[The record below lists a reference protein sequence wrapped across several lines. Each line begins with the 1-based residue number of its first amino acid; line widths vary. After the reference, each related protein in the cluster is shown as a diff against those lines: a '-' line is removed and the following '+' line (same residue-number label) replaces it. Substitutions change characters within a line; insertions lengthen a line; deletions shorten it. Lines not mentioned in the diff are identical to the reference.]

1 MRRPNLAEPKGFKSM
16 KIAIDLRM
24 AGGDYG
30 IGRYGL
36 ELTRR
41 ILDLDREN
49 SYLLLVRNP
58 EEFSQYAARTN
69 VTLVKADYAH
79 YSMQE
84 QFSFYLLLRKLKPD
98 LVHFIN
104 FNVPVLYNRPFV
116 VTVHDLIHHRMPGN
130 KKSRILHRAAYKAII
145 RHAMLASKK
154 ILTVSNF
161 SKREILSYYKVPEN
175 KISVIYEAA
184 TVQPVSD
191 SDIANAKQR
200 FGVSKPYIIFVGVME
215 RKKNVLALAAAF
227 DILKDDYSQ
236 NIQLVLAG
244 KEDKHYPEIIKQV
257 SEIRYKK
264 DLILTG
270 IIGDKDKYALYK
282 GAEAFV
288 SASLFEG
295 FGLPG
300 VEAMSVG
307 TPLAVSNIGVFNEI
321 YDNGA
326 IYFDPKNPRDI
337 AQKINLLLS
346 DRKYRELISNN
357 AFQRAEYFSWAKAAR
372 ETLGIYKQS

>member
-1 MRRPNLAEPKGFKSM
+1 MRT
-16 KIAIDLRM
+16 AIDLRM
-24 AGGDYG
+24 AGADYG

-36 ELTRR
+36 ELTRH
-41 ILDLDREN
+41 ILDLDYEN
-49 SYLLLVRNP
+49 EYIILVRDP
-58 EEFSQYAARTN
+58 SKFAFYKGRPN
-69 VTLVKADYAH
+69 VRLVKADYAH
-79 YSMQE
+79 YSMAE
-84 QFSFYLLLRKLKPD
+84 QTAFYWLLRRLKPD

-104 FNVPVLYNRPFV
+104 FNVPIFYNGPFV

-130 KKSRILHRAAYKAII
+130 KKSRMLHRAAYKAII
-145 RHAMLASKK
+145 KHAITASKK
-154 ILTVSNF
+154 IITVSNF
-161 SKREILSYYKVPEN
+161 SRDEILSYYKVQQN
-175 KISVIYEAA
+175 KISVIYEGA

-191 SDIANAKQR
+191 SDIARVKQK
-200 FGVSKPYIIFVGVME
+200 FGISKPYIVFVGVME
-215 RKKNVLALAAAF
+215 RKKNVPALAAAF

-244 KEDKHYPEIIKQV
+244 KEDRHYPEITRKI

-264 DLILTG
+264 DLIFTG
-270 IIGDKDKYALYK
+270 VVGDKDKYSLYK

-307 TPLAVSNIGVFNEI
+307 TPLAVSNIEVFNEI

-337 AQKINLLLS
+337 AQKINLLMS

-357 AFQRAEYFSWAKAAR
+357 AFQRAKHFSWEKAAR
-372 ETLGIYKQS
+372 ETLSIYKQT

>member
-1 MRRPNLAEPKGFKSM
+1 MR
-16 KIAIDLRM
+16 IAIDLRM

-36 ELTRR
+36 ELTGR

-49 SYLLLVRNP
+49 TYMLLVRNP
-58 EEFSQYAARTN
+58 DEFRQYAGRKN
-69 VTLVKADYAH
+69 VTVIRADYPH
-79 YSMQE
+79 YSMRE
-84 QFSFYLLLRKLKPD
+84 QVAFYWLLRRLKPD

-104 FNVPVLYNRPFV
+104 FNVPIFYNRPFV

-145 RHAMLASKK
+145 RHAIMASKR
-154 ILTVSNF
+154 IITVSNF
-161 SKREILSYYKVPEN
+161 SRDEILRYYQVQKN
-175 KISVIYEAA
+175 KISVVYEAA

-191 SDIANAKQR
+191 SDIAQVRQK
-200 FGVSKPYIIFVGVME
+200 FGIGKPYIIFVGVME

-244 KEDKHYPEIIKQV
+244 REDRHYPEIIRQV

-270 IIGDKDKYALYK
+270 VVGDKDKYALYK
-282 GAEAFV
+282 GADAFV

-307 TPLAVSNIGVFNEI
+307 TPLAVSNIEVFNEI

-337 AQKINLLLS
+337 AQKINLLMS

-357 AFQRAEYFSWAKAAR
+357 AFQRAKDFSWEKAAR
-372 ETLGIYKQS
+372 ETLSIYKQP